1 MRAII
6 VRKYGPP
13 EVLHYGEWPAPEPR
27 AGEVL
32 IRVRA
37 AGLNF
42 ADILARLGYYGGT
55 PRPPFVPGLE
65 IAGVVESVAAG
76 SPTPLS
82 GTGEA
87 RPLRHGGA
95 PSPPLQR
102 KNETPSFQAG
112 DRVAALTMFRGYA
125 ELAAVPAAQVFALPP
140 EMSFE
145 EAAATPV
152 NYLTAYHSLFEM
164 GNLRAGDRALIHG
177 AAGGC
182 GVAAVQLCRAR
193 GITVFGTASA
203 SKQDYLRSIGVEHA
217 IDYTREDFV
226 ARVRSAAPD
235 GIELA
240 LDAVGGKSFTQS
252 ARCLGP
258 GGRLI
263 VYGMSTVVGPEGKRD
278 LLRAAKGILQT
289 RRYHPLKLIDHNLA
303 VIGVHIGRMRGR
315 EALLRREMKEILE
328 MYARGEIKP
337 VVGKT
342 FPLEQAAD
350 AHRFIH
356 NRQNIGKVILTLPLG
371 QSVLSSA

>member
-1 MRAII
+1 MRAI
-6 VRKYGPP
+6 VVKRYGPP
-13 EVLHYGEWPAPEPR
+13 EVLEWREWPAPEPR
-27 AGEVL
+27 PGEAL

-37 AGLNF
+37 VGLNF

-55 PRPPFVPGLE
+55 PKPPFVPGLE
-65 IAGVVESVAAG
+65 IAGEVAKFVPGEKSDG
-76 SPTPLS
+76 SAL
-82 GTGEA
+82 
-87 RPLRHGGA
+87 A
-95 PSPPLQR
+95 P
-102 KNETPSFQAG
+102 G

-125 ELAAVPAAQVFALPP
+125 ELAAVPAAQVFKLPP

-145 EAAATPV
+145 EAAAVPV

-164 GNLRAGDRALIHG
+164 GHLRAGDRALIHG
-177 AAGGC
+177 AAGGV

-193 GITVFGTASA
+193 GIAVFGTAST
-203 SKQDYLRSIGVEHA
+203 SKQDYLRRIGVEHA

-226 ARVRSAAPD
+226 ARVRAAAPD

-240 LDAVGGKSFTQS
+240 LDAVGGKSFTKS

-263 VYGMSTVVGPEGKRD
+263 VYGMSSVVGPDGRRD
-278 LLRAAKGILQT
+278 LLRAAKGIMQT
-289 RRYHPLKLIDHNLA
+289 RRYHPLKLIDSNLA

-342 FPLEQAAD
+342 FPLAAAAD
-350 AHRFIH
+350 AHRYIH
-356 NRQNIGKVILTLPLG
+356 ARQNIGKVVLTA
-371 QSVLSSA
+371 SA